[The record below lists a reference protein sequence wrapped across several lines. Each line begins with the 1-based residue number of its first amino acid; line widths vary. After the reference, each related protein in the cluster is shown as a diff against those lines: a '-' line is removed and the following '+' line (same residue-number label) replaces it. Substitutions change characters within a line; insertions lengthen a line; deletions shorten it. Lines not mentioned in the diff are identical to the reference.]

1 LASARVAN
9 ATTLI
14 IMCAI
19 ARTVRNEC
27 TASAGTVVLGRP
39 TQREPKRESRLGI
52 VAGGSDPFP
61 EPAPG
66 EGLRLGTLL
75 DRYLER
81 KRASLKPRSFGAVQH
96 YLKGKAAALAKLKL
110 DEVNRRVIAALL
122 GTVESANGPVAR
134 NRFRSSLLGFFAW
147 CVTEGLLENN
157 PAQGITTADEDGSR

>member
-1 LASARVAN
+1 
-9 ATTLI
+9 
-14 IMCAI
+14 
-19 ARTVRNEC
+19 
-27 TASAGTVVLGRP
+27 
-39 TQREPKRESRLGI
+39 
-52 VAGGSDPFP
+52 
-61 EPAPG
+61 
-66 EGLRLGTLL
+66 LGTLL